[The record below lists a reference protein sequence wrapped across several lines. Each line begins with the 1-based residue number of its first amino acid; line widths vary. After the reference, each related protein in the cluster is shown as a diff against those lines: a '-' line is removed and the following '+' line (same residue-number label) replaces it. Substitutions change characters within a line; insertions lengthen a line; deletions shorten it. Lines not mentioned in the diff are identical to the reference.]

1 MIVLIDGYN
10 LMHAVGYAVSAGGV
24 SWEAART
31 RFLDWLAATP
41 AAKAQPGRMH
51 VVFDAQK
58 GPHHAPH
65 ETTHRGLKVT
75 YAHRAT
81 ADDRI
86 EELLAGAV
94 RPKDLFVVSNDN
106 RVAESA
112 RRAGSASWST
122 QEFTDWLIAEET
134 PTRTPAQRSA
144 PEKPTTP
151 PDDDETAELLAAFTK
166 PKPR

>member
-10 LMHAVGYAVSAGGV
+10 LMHAVGYATAIGGA
-24 SWEAART
+24 SWESSRT

-41 AAKAQPGRMH
+41 AAKSQPGRLH

-58 GPHHAPH
+58 GPTHAPH
-65 ETTHRGLKVT
+65 ETTHRGLKVS

-94 RPKDLFVVSNDN
+94 RPKDVFVVSNDQ
-106 RVAESA
+106 RLAESA
-112 RRAGSASWST
+112 RRVGAACWST
-122 QEFTDWLIAEET
+122 QEFSDWLIAEET
-134 PTRTPAQRSA
+134 PGKPTTERRE
-144 PEKPTTP
+144 PEKPSK
-151 PDDDETAELLAAFTK
+151 PDDDETAELLAAFLR